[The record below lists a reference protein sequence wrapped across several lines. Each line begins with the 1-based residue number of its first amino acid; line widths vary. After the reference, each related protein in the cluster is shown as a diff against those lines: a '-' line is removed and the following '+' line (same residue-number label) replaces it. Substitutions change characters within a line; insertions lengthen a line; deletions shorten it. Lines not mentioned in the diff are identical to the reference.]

1 MSLPRLSYRKTRPS
15 ILGELAFS
23 RGWTPL
29 IAAMHSTCHAPGLPA
44 AESACV
50 PSGVTGPVAWL
61 SPPGSSRSVALP
73 CESHAPPPS
82 VGQGCI
88 WLRVDGDARQD
99 RGSYWSNQ

>member
-1 MSLPRLSYRKTRPS
+1 MSLQRLSYRKTRTS
-15 ILGELAFS
+15 VLGELAFS

-29 IAAMHSTCHAPGLPA
+29 IATMRSACTTPGPPV

-50 PSGVTGPVAWL
+50 PSGVTGPVA
-61 SPPGSSRSVALP
+61 SPSPLGSSRSVALS
-73 CESHAPPPS
+73 CESHTPPPS

-99 RGSYWSNQ
+99 KGSYWSNQ

>member
-1 MSLPRLSYRKTRPS
+1 MSLPRLSYRNTRIS
-15 ILGELAFS
+15 ILGGLALS

-29 IAAMHSTCHAPGLPA
+29 IAACPPRAAPQVSLLQ
-44 AESACV
+44 SACV

-61 SPPGSSRSVALP
+61 SPLGSSRSVAPL

-99 RGSYWSNQ
+99 RRSYWSNQ